1 MFRIRCT
8 TFWFFMKT
16 INMFLYVSV
25 YGMYFFYLIFLNIQD
40 IFQLNYDRFLFCA
53 RAFGVW
59 SEEYFTAFIYTN
71 ITILWLFFLF
81 RCDRSLF
88 FAPNSIRTRIF
99 LPLSAHVVISLL
111 LSNSSYCIALWTCP
125 IFPLTCP
132 FFSLTPNFK
141 TCYVLKCAS
150 WFSLDL

>member
-25 YGMYFFYLIFLNIQD
+25 YCMYFFYLIFLNIQD

-71 ITILWLFFLF
+71 ITILCLFFLL

-111 LSNSSYCIALWTCP
+111 LSNYSDFIDL
-125 IFPLTCP
+125 LTCEVLCWRVQ
-132 FFSLTPNFK
+132 FFVDMSNFFW
-141 TCYVLKCAS
+141 CVQ
-150 WFSLDL
+150 